1 VRDFLVEMAGAFD
14 TPRPY
19 AVPYSLGRLTMP
31 VGAHLFGRTVL
42 RLSAAK
48 ATTEFDWSPT
58 YPNFRTGITHWA
70 RTRGMQ
76 STHPAR

>member
-1 VRDFLVEMAGAFD
+1 
-14 TPRPY
+14 
-19 AVPYSLGRLTMP
+19 MP